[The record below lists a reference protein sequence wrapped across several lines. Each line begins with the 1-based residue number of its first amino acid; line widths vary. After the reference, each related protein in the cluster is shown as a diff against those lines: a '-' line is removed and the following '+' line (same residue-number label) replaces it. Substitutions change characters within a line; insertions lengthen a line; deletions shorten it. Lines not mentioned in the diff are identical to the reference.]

1 MESSR
6 IGIHTRNGKEKAGKA
21 ESQDLQMPSRGSRQ
35 NRSKSK
41 AKKGHPGRQHKIE
54 EKT

>member
-21 ESQDLQMPSRGSRQ
+21 ESQDLQMPSREGLAKTGRNPKPKKAIQAGSIR
-35 NRSKSK
+35 
-41 AKKGHPGRQHKIE
+41 
-54 EKT
+54 